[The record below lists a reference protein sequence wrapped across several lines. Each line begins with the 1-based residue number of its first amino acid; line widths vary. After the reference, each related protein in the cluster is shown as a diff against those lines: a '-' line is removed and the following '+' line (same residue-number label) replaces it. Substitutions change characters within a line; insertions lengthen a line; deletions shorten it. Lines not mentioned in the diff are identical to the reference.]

1 MLNPPKKLYTC
12 PNCQTPLK
20 NLEPFCP
27 TCGQKNQDILL
38 PLRAHLADIFESV
51 FNWDSRLL
59 RSLKVLFFSPGKITT
74 EFNAGKRA
82 TYVPP
87 LRLYL
92 ISSLLFFLLLSMTS
106 KSEMEKVDSSIERQM
121 NNSTDTIPINMGT
134 FSINV
139 TGQDLLKIKD
149 FSDEQL
155 DSLLIEQNGST
166 SFFHRL
172 SLKQSAKAINGNV
185 SGFIQQ
191 LTQAGSISMF
201 FLMPAF
207 AWLLMLFFRKP
218 KRFYVEHLILSVH
231 LHTLFF
237 LIFSLNILM
246 SLTILDELFS
256 FIFLCL
262 IYCYPYLY
270 FKEVYGK
277 NWKKTLWLTLLVF
290 LTYAIILIFG
300 LALTTIISLL
310 IF

>member
-106 KSEMEKVDSSIERQM
+106 KSEMEKVDSSIERQIGS
-121 NNSTDTIPINMGT
+121 STDTLAVNMGL
-134 FSINV
+134 FSMNLTGEDISKINN
-139 TGQDLLKIKD
+139 

-155 DSLLIEQNGST
+155 DSFLIEQNGTT

-172 SLKQSAKAINGNV
+172 SLKQSAKAFNGNV
-185 SGFIQQ
+185 SDFIQQ
-191 LTQAGSISMF
+191 LTQAASISMF

-207 AWLLMLFFRKP
+207 AGLLMLFFRKP

-237 LIFSLNILM
+237 LIFSINILM

-256 FIFLCL
+256 FILLCL

-277 NWKKTLWLTLLVF
+277 NWKKTLWRTLLVF

-300 LALTTIISLL
+300 LALTTLISLL